1 MATAKTPIEATAVGA
16 NPFLAVIVIVALA
29 RSFNEARYREEYG
42 SLAKGVMKG
51 GVGTGAFLAASL
63 VAGPTLPNWQAT
75 NAMANVVG
83 QHWVTCTNRDVDRY
97 GRVVAVC
104 RAGPINLNAWMV
116 GNGVREEIATEGIVR
131 RKCVLPISGVRGILP
146 K

>member
-51 GVGTGAFLAASL
+51 GVGAGAFLGVASL
-63 VAGPTLPNWQAT
+63 VAGLTLPNWQAKVNLTGGFKNSSKDIRKT
-75 NAMANVVG
+75 N
-83 QHWVTCTNRDVDRY
+83 DRREFFSQINITY
-97 GRVVAVC
+97 PTP
-104 RAGPINLNAWMV
+104 PIIKDTRNY
-116 GNGVREEIATEGIVR
+116 
-131 RKCVLPISGVRGILP
+131 
-146 K
+146 